1 MCPFLRLLLGGGL
14 CLGGLL
20 LVAPDHDHADKGAD
34 DGGAEE
40 QEDDGDADGPDAGE
54 EEVLEGVVIVD
65 KGLPCLCVSVSMN
78 WRYRGLEE
86 WKKRWV
92 IVP

>member
-1 MCPFLRLLLGGGL
+1 
-14 CLGGLL
+14 
-20 LVAPDHDHADKGAD
+20 
-34 DGGAEE
+34 
-40 QEDDGDADGPDAGE
+40 
-54 EEVLEGVVIVD
+54 VVIVD